1 MAKLETGDLADARR
15 NENDLL
21 DARVA
26 ELKARAGLWTA
37 IADAIKSGLSILL
50 EERAAANGDPIVRQQ
65 GGRTTVVDPS
75 ARRRP

>member
-37 IADAIKSGLSILL
+37 IADAIKSGMNILL
-50 EERAAANGDPIVRQQ
+50 EERAAANGEPITRRE
-65 GGRTTVVDPS
+65 GGRTTVIDPS
-75 ARRRP
+75 ARRRS